1 VLPWRGFEID
11 DRPVTAPRPRGHVIE
26 LLRVPRRALIA
37 QSHEGTLMSRKL
49 CLIHTASLRAT
60 LVLVSLCLAAA
71 VANAEDSE
79 KKEKKTVVEAGST
92 VGIEYTLTL
101 EDGTKVDS
109 NVGGEALRF
118 EQGSGQIIPG
128 LDKELIGMEIAE
140 AKQVK
145 VAPDQGYGQ
154 VDPAAF
160 TEVPVSELPE
170 DARVPGMMLVA
181 QDDQGNARRLRVH
194 KIEGDKATLDFNHPL
209 AGETLVFDVKILQV
223 Q

>member
-1 VLPWRGFEID
+1 
-11 DRPVTAPRPRGHVIE
+11 
-26 LLRVPRRALIA
+26 
-37 QSHEGTLMSRKL
+37 MSRKP
-49 CLIHTASLRAT
+49 CVIHSFSLLSSVRPK
-60 LVLVSLCLAAA
+60 LVLALVSLCLAAA
-71 VANAEDSE
+71 VAHAEESE
-79 KKEKKTVVEAGST
+79 NKEEKTVVEAGST

-128 LDKELIGMEIAE
+128 LDKDLIGMKVGE

-145 VAPDQGYGQ
+145 VTPDEGYGQ
-154 VDPAAF
+154 VNPAAF

-181 QDDQGNARRLRVH
+181 QDDQGRTQRLRVH

-209 AGETLVFDVKILQV
+209 AGKTLIFDVKILEV